1 MANSAESLWKQ
12 ALLSLPPSDQGF
24 VSYGNDKT
32 QVLLSIMAAVEQKK
46 KVCLDKR
53 WKIKKGN
60 KEIIL
65 RDVLDKITSRIRRFC
80 DIGSVIVQYDPAHAA
95 LPWAGFLLL
104 LQITIGDVE
113 KFSALVEGLEK
124 ISSVLTRYSL
134 LEDVYPAKSNSSP
147 LCKELQSSLIR
158 LYTAI
163 LRYLVKAKS
172 YFSQSTGKRV
182 IASALGSS
190 DSSVRLMLDVIFKK
204 TTAVDSCLVLIQ
216 SEAGHHVKSQTDRI
230 LGLLVPL
237 EQPFLRTVAH
247 VAELHDH
254 LSKSTRMRIL
264 RWLSHA
270 RPKQHHQTEA
280 NAHLEGSGTWLFNH
294 PEFANW
300 REGSHASILWLHG
313 LPGCGKTKLVYGV
326 IKRLFEEMD
335 SAPPTSHE
343 FAPVAFFYCARN
355 PAEPERSNP
364 TEIARSI
371 LKQLAV
377 NKNGLLKDI
386 VIQEFQVRES
396 QAEIDGEDVQQLNL
410 REAQALILKIL
421 EKDPATII
429 LDGLDEC
436 DEGRRFDL
444 LSMFHCLIQQSAS
457 VIKLLIASR
466 DDGDIAQQLES
477 FPSVYIRADDSRA
490 DLNRFIDHSLDEA
503 VASGKLLK
511 GKISNALRKQVSSI
525 LKEGANGMFRWAT
538 LHIDNLCDSRR
549 IKVASDIL
557 DEVGRLPKT
566 LSELYDVNHGR
577 ILQYARPSRNICQR
591 ILKWLMCAKRLM
603 NTEDLIAAVTFPSER
618 NVLDQQSI
626 LDLCSNMVTID
637 DNGLFRFAHL
647 SVREYLETLPTY
659 AAAECH
665 TFVLQRCVESYINT
679 SGPPWTSQSD
689 DTLDWQIRPYST
701 LYWPE
706 HCHGAIGTHTTDCMQ
721 TVKAFIFGDGANRA
735 TYGEA
740 FPEWSSEAWNSSQY
754 SFGIQC
760 DPITLERLASATAS
774 PANPVFV
781 ACAFDLAWILSS
793 MSPVDL
799 EDLGNLRNY
808 QNETCIQVA
817 IRWKS
822 WAALQWLVTNCPVD
836 SSTQTDA
843 LWTVLECGDEDLDVP
858 SGILLGGLA
867 DGFAVAKGH
876 ELNSALHYAVKFGL
890 VQVARLVLMSRQHFK
905 PYTFL
910 DCFYMIHES
919 PAADELFTSFWE
931 TCNSLDSY
939 QTFTLLLVL
948 NHDVSRKGTR
958 PIAAKARGIFCAI
971 MDHCKASEDW
981 RLKGLR
987 DLSDNFARV
996 FEYILVDEDGQIRF
1010 FGIPPKG
1017 DPEYWTE
1024 TATLNLIGV
1033 RGGDIACKVVLDVL
1047 DLRRTSPENP
1057 FEAGDGL
1064 LHPDLCLEEPGSRRA
1079 AEVLLMMMGDW
1090 SRADAS
1096 LERTLLANASM
1107 LLSRGIDANASR
1119 DEKGRTLLIKA
1130 TRSSNHSLMRVLIEH
1145 GAKTQLP
1152 DKKNQSPL
1160 VHAIKS
1166 RNLDSVKLLVELGS
1180 DVNGTYVDRTGR
1192 TPFEVAAND
1201 CRCPFYR
1208 GAKENQILQYMRECG
1223 ARRPGASFRENG
1235 LSVPFLMTIRP
1246 CIISCTRCIATCLAP
1261 GPYSQDLQSGLTRV
1275 IDTFLEHRIDVAA
1288 DTDSVSNT
1296 TSEYEDV
1303 PDRNGSL
1310 HQGKRQGEHDKVEQK
1325 RREFDLCPQ
1334 ENLSTG
1340 GPTGTLLRQRA
1351 RSTPRDRRPA
1361 ERLRELLVPNMKL
1374 WEDGLTPLHLAIVFQ
1389 DLEMLD
1395 IVLETS
1401 TDVNAVDDHGFS
1413 ALHYAVLSG
1422 NQFFISKLLHKGSK
1436 LNEQSRTGHTP
1447 LHLAAGGDIW
1457 RGDVIIPTLLKSQ
1470 ESPTVVDIKD
1480 VNGNTALHLATS
1492 CSGPYSR
1499 DRRIIECLIAAGA
1512 DTNAQN
1518 AEGITPLQ
1526 LAASNGMHLDWIDLF
1541 PVEIE
1546 PEDIFLGDH
1555 DPESRVPILQLDED
1569 EPGLFDVAT
1578 AKNLTMQHDESDH
1591 YPVELFAEADIYGG
1605 YGTAKWTALPG
1616 PDHKNIRAVDAVYHE
1631 VSAFI

>member
-147 LCKELQSSLIR
+147 LCKELHSSLIR

-190 DSSVRLMLDVIFKK
+190 DLSVRLMLDVIFKK

-230 LGLLVPL
+230 LGLLVSL

-294 PEFANW
+294 PEFAKW
-300 REGSHASILWLHG
+300 REGSHSSILWLHG

-343 FAPVAFFYCARN
+343 LAPVAFFYCARN

-377 NKNGLLKDI
+377 NKNGLLKDV

-410 REAQALILKIL
+410 GEAQALILKLL

-511 GKISNALRKQVSSI
+511 GKVSNALRKQVSSI

-618 NVLDQQSI
+618 NVLDRQSI

-647 SVREYLETLPTY
+647 SVREYLETLPAY
-659 AAAECH
+659 DAGECH
-665 TFVLQRCVESYINT
+665 AFVLQRCVESYINT

-689 DTLDWQIRPYST
+689 DTLDWRIRPYST

-706 HCHGAIGTHTTDCMQ
+706 HCHGATGTHTTDCLHM
-721 TVKAFIFGDGANRA
+721 VKAFIFGDGASRA
-735 TYGEA
+735 TYSEA
-740 FPEWSSEAWNSSQY
+740 FSEWLSEAWNSSQY
-754 SFGIQC
+754 SFAIQC
-760 DPITLERLASATAS
+760 DPITLERLASAAAS
-774 PANPVFV
+774 PANPLFV

-799 EDLGNLRNY
+799 VDLDTLRNY

-817 IRWKS
+817 IKWQS

-836 SSTQTDA
+836 SSMQTDA
-843 LWTVLECGDEDLDVP
+843 LWTVLECGHEDLDVP
-858 SGILLGGLA
+858 CGILLGGLA
-867 DGFAVAKGH
+867 DGFAVAKGY
-876 ELNSALHYAVKFGL
+876 ELPSALHYAVKFGL
-890 VQVARLVLMSRQHFK
+890 VQVARMILMRRQHFK
-905 PYTFL
+905 SRTFL

-919 PAADELFTSFWE
+919 PAADELFTMFWE
-931 TCNSLDSY
+931 TCKCLDSY
-939 QTFTLLLVL
+939 QTLTLLLEL
-948 NHDVSRKGTR
+948 NRDISLKNMR
-958 PIAAKARGIFCAI
+958 PTGAKARGIFSAI

-981 RLKGLR
+981 RLKGLH
-987 DLSDNFARV
+987 DLSDKFARV
-996 FEYILVDEDGQIRF
+996 FTDILPDEDGELYF
-1010 FGIPPKG
+1010 FYIPPKG
-1017 DPEYWTE
+1017 LVEHEGEELFKRKWTE
-1024 TATLNLIGV
+1024 AATLSLIGL

-1047 DLRRTSPENP
+1047 DSRRTSPENP

-1064 LHPDLCLEEPGSRRA
+1064 LPPDLPQEDHGSRRA
-1079 AEVLLMMMGDW
+1079 AEVLLMMMDDW
-1090 SRADAS
+1090 RSADAS
-1096 LERTLLANASM
+1096 LESTLLANASM

-1130 TRSSNHSLMRVLIEH
+1130 TKSSNHSLMRVLIEH

-1152 DKKNQSPL
+1152 DKKNQPPL
-1160 VHAIKS
+1160 VHAIKA

-1180 DVNGTYVDRTGR
+1180 DVNGIYVDRTGR

-1201 CRCPFYR
+1201 CRCPSYR

-1223 ARRPGASFRENG
+1223 ARRPGASCRENG
-1235 LSVPFLMTIRP
+1235 LSVPFLMTIRSYTMP
-1246 CIISCTRCIATCLAP
+1246 CTRCIATCLAP
-1261 GPYSQDLQSGLTRV
+1261 GPYSQDRQSGLTRV
-1275 IDTFLEHRIDVAA
+1275 IDTFLEQEMDLAV
-1288 DTDSVSNT
+1288 DTDSESDT

-1303 PDRNGSL
+1303 PDRDESL
-1310 HQGKRQGEHDKVEQK
+1310 RLAEKA
-1325 RREFDLCPQ
+1325 
-1334 ENLSTG
+1334 
-1340 GPTGTLLRQRA
+1340 TGT
-1351 RSTPRDRRPA
+1351 
-1361 ERLRELLVPNMKL
+1361 
-1374 WEDGLTPLHLAIVFQ
+1374 
-1389 DLEMLD
+1389 
-1395 IVLETS
+1395 
-1401 TDVNAVDDHGFS
+1401 
-1413 ALHYAVLSG
+1413 
-1422 NQFFISKLLHKGSK
+1422 
-1436 LNEQSRTGHTP
+1436 
-1447 LHLAAGGDIW
+1447 
-1457 RGDVIIPTLLKSQ
+1457 
-1470 ESPTVVDIKD
+1470 
-1480 VNGNTALHLATS
+1480 
-1492 CSGPYSR
+1492 
-1499 DRRIIECLIAAGA
+1499 
-1512 DTNAQN
+1512 
-1518 AEGITPLQ
+1518 
-1526 LAASNGMHLDWIDLF
+1526 
-1541 PVEIE
+1541 
-1546 PEDIFLGDH
+1546 
-1555 DPESRVPILQLDED
+1555 
-1569 EPGLFDVAT
+1569 
-1578 AKNLTMQHDESDH
+1578 
-1591 YPVELFAEADIYGG
+1591 
-1605 YGTAKWTALPG
+1605 
-1616 PDHKNIRAVDAVYHE
+1616 
-1631 VSAFI
+1631 